1 MGMTTAAQIQSNSIR
16 GAYKDEIVDK
26 TMAEIHDMIKTVFG
40 PYATD
45 AFIVKDNVSLNKTYY
60 TRDGKEVLSSL
71 AFSDPVANYIK
82 SILYQAVERQGS
94 KIGDGTTTLAVFY
107 ANLYQAIRA
116 SKDIYNFSLTD
127 IRKVWNKIVGN
138 MNLLLES
145 VSIKDISRDMFAS
158 MIYTCTQDAELTKYF
173 THNIADKLE
182 EDMYVTVNR
191 STSDTELEVV
201 VNDKPLIKAELLNS
215 LYHMKSNEFNAI
227 TLFVNGPLEINN
239 AETLSLLCETQFG
252 ACKNIVIICAN
263 TAPSTRAVFKQYL
276 SNIGEYARSIGKEI
290 SEICNNLIIMK
301 IPDFMQYP
309 TVMVEDL
316 ATYIYGTDFITGI
329 ISPITFESLLWQ
341 SMKSLLSSYGS
352 NVKDVSTL
360 ETFEFDPKHID
371 HVKNAL
377 IRVYP
382 VVYDETKGL
391 QLSIPMN
398 AVAQDRYNELRK
410 SIDEEKISTKRGE
423 NIKRLKSL
431 YGRFIEVNIGS
442 KLMKD
447 GQRKYELALD
457 AVLSSVNART
467 YGALSTNSIC
477 AAYCAAR
484 EVLVYNLLDS
494 SNNEIETICTEII
507 VEALERTIFDMV
519 SNAFPNTTYET
530 FDELLKKGPYVSTVS
545 ETPAYTLCGIT
556 NPHDCNFKFNLNR
569 NNVTDIFNPDYVDP
583 PIEIDGFVIQ
593 NTIVEPLPIITSI
606 LENSIM
612 MVELACAKMINVSSF
627 IGNYI

>member
-1 MGMTTAAQIQSNSIR
+1 MGVTPQIQSNSIR
-16 GAYKDEIVDK
+16 GEFKDQIVDT
-26 TMAEIHDMIKTVFG
+26 TMKEIHAMIQTVFG

-45 AFIVKDNVSLNKTYY
+45 AFIIKDNVSMNKTYY
-60 TRDGKEVLSSL
+60 TRDGKEVLKSL
-71 AFSDPVANYIK
+71 SFNDPVANYIK

-107 ANLYQAIRA
+107 TNLYRVIRETDEL
-116 SKDIYNFSLTD
+116 KGYSLTE
-127 IRKVWNKIVGN
+127 IRKVWKMLVNKIN
-138 MNLLLES
+138 ALLES
-145 VSIKDISRDMFAS
+145 ISTKEISRDMFAS

-173 THNIADKLE
+173 TDNIADKLE
-182 EDMYVTVNR
+182 KDMYVTVNR
-191 STSDTELEVV
+191 SASDTEMEVV
-201 VNDKPLIKAELLNS
+201 VHDKPLIKAELLNS
-215 LYHMKSNEFNAI
+215 LYHMDSMEFNAI

-239 AETLSLLCETQFG
+239 VETFQLLCETRFG
-252 ACKNIVIICAN
+252 SCKNIVIICAN
-263 TAPSTRAVFKQYL
+263 TAPNTREVFKKYL
-276 SNIGEYARSIGKEI
+276 AQVGEYARQSGKDI
-290 SEICNNLIIMK
+290 SDICNNLIIMK

-341 SMKSLLSSYGS
+341 SMRSLLSTYGS
-352 NVKDVSTL
+352 DVQSVSAL

-371 HVKNAL
+371 HMKDAL

-382 VVYDETKGL
+382 VIYDETKGL

-398 AVAQDRYNELRK
+398 SMAQNRYDELRK
-410 SIDEEKISTKRGE
+410 AIDDEKISTKKGD

-447 GQRKYELALD
+447 GQRKYELTLD

-467 YGALSTNSIC
+467 YGALTTNSIC
-477 AAYCAAR
+477 AAYCAACEVNR
-484 EVLVYNLLDS
+484 ES
-494 SNNEIETICTEII
+494 SSPIESACANII
-507 VEALERTIFDMV
+507 KEALEKTIYDMV
-519 SNAFPNTTYET
+519 KNAFPNARYEQ
-530 FDELLKKGPYVSTVS
+530 FDELINTDPILIPIARPFSHN
-545 ETPAYTLCGIT
+545 LCGIT
-556 NPHDCNFKFNLNR
+556 NPEQRKFKFNLNR
-569 NNVTDIFNPDYVDP
+569 ENGDEIFDPTYSDP
-583 PIEIDGFVIQ
+583 PIEVDGFVIQ
-593 NTIVEPLPIITSI
+593 DVIVEPLPVITSI

-612 MVELACAKMINVSSF
+612 MVELACAKMINIGSF

>member
-1 MGMTTAAQIQSNSIR
+1 MGITTTAQIQSNSIR
-16 GAYKDEIVDK
+16 GAYKNEIVDK
-26 TMAEIHDMIKTVFG
+26 TMTEIHDMIKTVFG

-60 TRDGKEVLSSL
+60 TRDGKEVLNSL
-71 AFSDPVANYIK
+71 SFSDPVANYIK

-107 ANLYQAIRA
+107 ANLYQVIR
-116 SKDIYNFSLTD
+116 SSTKIYNFSLTD
-127 IRKVWNKIVGN
+127 IRKVWNKIVNN
-138 MNLLLES
+138 MNSLLEN
-145 VSIKDISRDMFAS
+145 VSTKEISRDMFAS

-173 THNIADKLE
+173 TDNIANKLE
-182 EDMYVTVNR
+182 EGMYVTVNR

-239 AETLSLLCETQFG
+239 VETISLLCETQFG

-276 SNIGEYARSIGKEI
+276 SQIGEYARSIGKDI

-301 IPDFMQYP
+301 ISDFMQYP

-352 NVKDVSTL
+352 NVKDVPTL

-398 AVAQDRYNELRK
+398 TVAQNRYNELRK

-467 YGALSTNSIC
+467 YGALRTNSIC

-494 SNNEIETICTEII
+494 SSNGIETTCAEII

-519 SNAFPNTTYET
+519 SNAFPNTTYEA

-545 ETPAYTLCGIT
+545 ETPTYTLSGIT
-556 NPHDCNFKFNLNR
+556 NPYDCNFKFNLNR
-569 NNVTDIFNPDYVDP
+569 SNITDIFNPDYVDP
-583 PIEIDGFVIQ
+583 PIEIDGFSIQ

-612 MVELACAKMINVSSF
+612 MVELACAKMINISSF